1 MLKIQNNEILAYSIT
16 GNIGNDFYN
25 FLNPLTHESS
35 AAWWILDPAGFEFP
49 DSDGTIYHL
58 HKRTLAELHAT
69 PEYQAWIGANPSNLP
84 KLYVTLEI
92 TGGDAGN
99 PPGINLSN
107 IDQNSLGLIGHIRLD
122 PSNPATTLP
131 ITKSWRFTICKVR
144 SELRPD
150 VIDSTVKSAELTNGA
165 ISMTLMLDTPG
176 VYMLSAN
183 DFDLIRAA
191 DFPQFGLT
199 SDYQVLLVGGDHFFK
214 VY

>member
-1 MLKIQNNEILAYSIT
+1 MLILQDTIILGHT
-16 GNIGNDFYN
+16 GDSDPY
-25 FLNPLTHESS
+25 LSLLPWSHESS
-35 AAWWILDPAGFEFP
+35 AAWWILDPSGFEFT

-58 HKRTLAELHAT
+58 HKRTLVELQAT
-69 PEYQAWIGANPSNLP
+69 PEYQAWISANPSALP
-84 KLYVTLEI
+84 KLYVTLTI
-92 TGGDAGN
+92 SGGDGGN
-99 PPGINLSN
+99 PPGINLS
-107 IDQNSLGLIGHIRLD
+107 DQAQNSLTLTGHIRID

-131 ITKSWRFTICKVR
+131 ISKSWRFTICKVR

-150 VIDSTVKSAELTNGA
+150 VIDSTVKTATLTNGA